1 MRPLVLAK
9 GSCIFYIITFNY
21 AQIGVEVRMG
31 SSLKQSRF
39 GGVGKRVFSLYK
51 HKMRMVALGSRKKL
65 GDR

>member
-1 MRPLVLAK
+1 MHPLVLAK

-39 GGVGKRVFSLYK
+39 GGVGEIEYFLFINTK
-51 HKMRMVALGSRKKL
+51 
-65 GDR
+65 